1 MEKVWNPDQQTFEY
15 ILDEEVPMDLML
27 PKTGD
32 NSKGILWAILWAAA
46 LAGLYILYQTR
57 PGKRDE

>member
-1 MEKVWNPDQQTFEY
+1 
-15 ILDEEVPMDLML
+15 MDLML

-46 LAGLYILYQTR
+46 LAGLYILSQTR